1 MRKTLVV
8 MVKEPR
14 PGRVKTRLG
23 RDIGMTA
30 SAWWFRHQVTALL
43 RRVESPKWELVLAV
57 APDVAGL
64 TSRIWPEHLHRIPQG
79 RGDLGARM
87 ARILRFMPPGPVCI
101 IGADI
106 PGITSEKIEQA
117 FAALGAHDAVF
128 GPADDGG
135 YWLIGMKRSGGV
147 PNDALTG
154 VRWSTDH
161 ALQDSAHSLG
171 TMRIA
176 HVATLRDVD
185 TLSDLK
191 ALSR

>member
-23 RDIGMTA
+23 RDIGMTT
-30 SAWWFRHQVTALL
+30 SARWFRHQVKALL
-43 RRVESPKWELVLAV
+43 RRVQSPKWDVVLAV
-57 APDVAGL
+57 APDVAGM
-64 TSRIWPEHLHRIPQG
+64 TSRVWPEHLCRIPQG

-106 PGITSEKIEQA
+106 PGITSAKIEQA
-117 FAALGAHDAVF
+117 FAALGAHEAVF

-135 YWLIGMKRSGGV
+135 YWLIGMKRTGGV
-147 PNDALTG
+147 PIDVLTG
-154 VRWSTDH
+154 VRWSTED
-161 ALQDSAHSLG
+161 ALADSARSLG
-171 TMRIA
+171 NMRIA